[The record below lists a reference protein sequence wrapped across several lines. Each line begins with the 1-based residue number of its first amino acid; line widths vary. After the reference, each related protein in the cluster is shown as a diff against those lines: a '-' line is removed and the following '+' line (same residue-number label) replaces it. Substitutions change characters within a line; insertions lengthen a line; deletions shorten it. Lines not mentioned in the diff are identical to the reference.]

1 MGTRHHYSRWQNCLA
16 ILFVFIGIAL
26 RFYQL
31 GDDSF
36 WTDEAGQA
44 LAVLEPSF
52 TEMVDGIKSHAMA
65 MPLDYF
71 TARMVSGL
79 STSEFVLRLPAAI
92 WGSLALI
99 CFYLFSRRL
108 TNNRIALISTLILS
122 LNTFHIRYSQELRF
136 YSALFFFYLLSNLLL
151 LDIFDKDDHR
161 WKRLAAY
168 ILVTVIGSYYHPYV
182 LLSLVNGFA
191 MLIFRQDSNEKRLRL
206 LKNLIFSGIIGGSL
220 FLPGYL
226 IFGSQGT
233 FTKPLL
239 GWGSTIWQVI
249 SAAFDWPSF
258 IYNKATLVDVFLGW
272 IYLIFFGIGLFFVI
286 KRPKHYHILIG
297 LLVGVPVQIGLIML
311 ADQIKGYWFI
321 SRQLI
326 HLLPAIII
334 VTSVGLNGLITK
346 IKEYW
351 IIKDK
356 KSLDARTYALAS
368 VFIIMI
374 VLSAIRIYDY
384 YQWEK
389 SAGREVATELL
400 GLQKQGQPIY
410 LIPGHD
416 ENVYLFYFQAMSAD
430 ERINDLQPISWN
442 DLAGRSA
449 NTADQAYLVFRGELS
464 PEQESLVE
472 ELNFECQSAFDGFNK
487 DGCALYIRKD
497 E

>member
-1 MGTRHHYSRWQNCLA
+1 MRKTVGTKHIYSRWQNCLA

-52 TEMVDGIKSHAMA
+52 SEMVDSIKSHAMA

-71 TARMVSGL
+71 TARMFSGL
-79 STSEFVLRLPAAI
+79 SSSEFVLRLPAAI

-151 LDIFDKDDHR
+151 LDIFEKDDHR

-182 LLSLVNGFA
+182 LLSFINGFA
-191 MLIFRQDSNEKRLRL
+191 MLILWQDSRKKRLRL
-206 LKNLIFSGIIGGSL
+206 MKNLIFSGIIGGLL

-239 GWGSTIWQVI
+239 GWGSTTWQVI

-258 IYNKATLVDVFLGW
+258 IYNKATLVDVVLGW

-286 KRPKHYHILIG
+286 KRPKHYHKLLG
-297 LLVGVPVQIGLIML
+297 LLMGVPVQIGLIIL

-326 HLLPAIII
+326 HLLPATIIL
-334 VTSVGLNGLITK
+334 TSVGLDYLITK

-351 IIKDK
+351 VVQEKKAIK
-356 KSLDARTYALAS
+356 SRTAVLAG
-368 VFIIMI
+368 VIVVMI
-374 VLSAIRIYDY
+374 VLSVIRITEY
-384 YQWEK
+384 YK
-389 SAGREVATELL
+389 
-400 GLQKQGQPIY
+400 
-410 LIPGHD
+410 
-416 ENVYLFYFQAMSAD
+416 
-430 ERINDLQPISWN
+430 
-442 DLAGRSA
+442 
-449 NTADQAYLVFRGELS
+449 
-464 PEQESLVE
+464 
-472 ELNFECQSAFDGFNK
+472 
-487 DGCALYIRKD
+487 
-497 E
+497 